1 MTNATHII
9 SDWLQLDKF
18 DSTIIDWKVSKKDLL
33 DSCTEK
39 FHDKLHSLS
48 YVLQWGFHSYIY
60 ELASNLL
67 CKHNLVDD
75 YDVETYY
82 DKEKFSFTVHLQN
95 TETDESFLIHN
106 LDELMSFIKK
116 QINNV

>member
-1 MTNATHII
+1 MTNTTHII

-33 DSCTEK
+33 NSCTEK

-67 CKHNLVDD
+67 AKHDLDG
-75 YDVETYY
+75 YDVETDYD
-82 DKEKFSFTVHLQN
+82 DKESSFTVLLQHS
-95 TETDESFLIHN
+95 ETNETIVINN
-106 LDELMSFIKK
+106 LKELNSFIEK